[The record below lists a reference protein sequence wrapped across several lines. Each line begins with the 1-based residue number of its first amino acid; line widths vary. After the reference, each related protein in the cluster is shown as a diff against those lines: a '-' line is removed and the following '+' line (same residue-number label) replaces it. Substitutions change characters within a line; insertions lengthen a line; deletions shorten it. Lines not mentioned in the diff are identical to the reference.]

1 LALFQLVDEHR
12 GVLLMVFEDFEAG
25 REQVLQF
32 RILAR
37 RMRSLSASAASS
49 IVMAAQ
55 YAEEAGDVDGFR
67 RGVSLARRPAPGTP
81 PLLGS

>member
-1 LALFQLVDEHR
+1 
-12 GVLLMVFEDFEAG
+12 
-25 REQVLQF
+25 
-32 RILAR
+32 
-37 RMRSLSASAASS
+37 
-49 IVMAAQ
+49 MAAQ